1 MSDTSWC
8 LVMVAWGQ
16 KYHDGYVD
24 VLVSA
29 AFEKSTSL
37 TGAVLFTDVI
47 RAGIDP
53 RVKQVEI
60 PAELR
65 RPEFFR
71 GGYPVKL
78 CLFDQRHLPADMPCV
93 YIDLDTLILGDLQ
106 QLAKL
111 VQEPEQ
117 VFMLPPSVIGFN
129 PLSRLM
135 FRLSGGARYRVGNS
149 SILAFHSGSAANLAL
164 QFVAEYDSTPGD
176 KPKHLQI
183 DDVFISK
190 TRQPYLKDVPAHL
203 GAMFRREFLSRL
215 PRPLYRRRAG
225 AATLARRRSL
235 IAVTLNDAPFKP
247 EKIAGWRDGQVIM
260 DPKGRR
266 GIWSDRTIGPVRAEI
281 QRLCRQ
287 IVARDPGRG

>member
-24 VLVSA
+24 VLVRS
-29 AFEKSTSL
+29 AFEKSDSL

-47 RAGIDP
+47 REGIDP
-53 RVKQVEI
+53 RVRQVEI

-93 YIDLDTLILGDLQ
+93 YVDLDTLILGDLQ
-106 QLAKL
+106 ELAKL
-111 VQEPEQ
+111 VQGPEQ
-117 VFMLPPSVIGFN
+117 TFMLPPSVIGFN
-129 PLSRLM
+129 WLSRLM
-135 FRLSGGARYRVGNS
+135 FRLSGGRRYRVGNS
-149 SILAFHSGSAANLAL
+149 SILAFHSGSATNLAL
-164 QFVAEYDSTPGD
+164 QFVAEYDATPGE
-176 KPKHLQI
+176 KPKHLII

-190 TRQPYLKDVPAHL
+190 VRQPYLKDVPSHF

-215 PRPLYRRRAG
+215 PRPFYRRKAG

-235 IAVTLNDAPFKP
+235 LAVTLNDEPFKP
-247 EKIAGWRDGQVIM
+247 EKIARWSDGQVIM

-266 GIWSDRTIGPVRAEI
+266 GVWSDDIIGPVRQEI
-281 QRLCRQ
+281 RRLCRE
-287 IVARDPGRG
+287 IVDRDPNRG